1 MSTRHARP
9 AWQMPPGLPQAADET
24 WTYILNDGGVTYG
37 PGWWPFY
44 ADRTSPHATRST
56 DRAPQ
61 PCGVWLE
68 PDLAF
73 SAWHTEYLLLYPTD
87 ETGVVGGSCYVV
99 PDDTPGPDACL
110 TDFRRR
116 RRLGGRAGR
125 PGHPRPGHLAEK
137 MRRASDF
144 LRAAIAERDA
154 EADRPTTAA
163 EQEAATTSQ

>member
-1 MSTRHARP
+1 
-9 AWQMPPGLPQAADET
+9 MPPGLPQAADET

-44 ADRTSPHATRST
+44 ADRTSPHGARST
-56 DRAPQ
+56 DHAPQ

-87 ETGVVGGSCYVV
+87 ETGVVDGSCYVV
-99 PDDTPGPDACL
+99 PDDTPRPDACL
-110 TDFRRR
+110 TDFRL
-116 RRLGGRAGR
+116 RLAGDAWLAEPVGPATR
-125 PGHPRPGHLAEK
+125 GLDILAEK
-137 MRRASDF
+137 TRRASDF
-144 LRAAIAERDA
+144 LRTAIAERDA